1 MTNNTAEYTALIWAL
16 QEALI
21 QRVDKVKVNT
31 DSLLVVNHLNRRYKI
46 REPHLKVL
54 YRQVMHLISGFKE
67 VKISYI
73 PREKNRGADKLA
85 DEAIRREV
93 DRFKR

>member
-1 MTNNTAEYTALIWAL
+1 M
-16 QEALI
+16 I
-21 QRVDKVKVNT
+21 QRADKVKISA
-31 DSLLVVNHLNRRYKI
+31 DSLLLVNQLNRRYKI
-46 REPHLKVL
+46 RELHLKAL
-54 YRQVMHLISGFKE
+54 YKQVMHLISGFKE

-85 DEAIRREV
+85 EEAIRREV